1 MLKYFSSGENKQE
14 GVKFSIFDFLFRLK
28 KLEKIA
34 AKENV
39 DGILIINGIDSN
51 SNSEYIKLT
60 NWLFFGKY

>member
-39 DGILIINGIDSN
+39 DGILLIN
-51 SNSEYIKLT
+51 
-60 NWLFFGKY
+60 